1 MLAGVVVEG
10 RKKAGVE
17 MKPSVT
23 ARCLTSAR
31 LVAD

>member
-1 MLAGVVVEG
+1 MLAGVVVES

-23 ARCLTSAR
+23 VRCLTSAQF
-31 LVAD
+31 VAE